1 MRMSVR
7 RSVRRSVHPDHFT
20 FSWLWD
26 LIETWGFRV
35 DDPYDLPD
43 SSTSSADKFT
53 KPNLTKPLQISD
65 FWAYLSFG
73 T

>member
-1 MRMSVR
+1 MQPLKNGYFLQFLALTRVS
-7 RSVRRSVHPDHFT
+7 DFK
-20 FSWLWD
+20 
-26 LIETWGFRV
+26 ETWGFLV

-43 SSTSSADKFT
+43 SSILSADKFT
-53 KPNLTKPLQISD
+53 KPNITKPLQISD